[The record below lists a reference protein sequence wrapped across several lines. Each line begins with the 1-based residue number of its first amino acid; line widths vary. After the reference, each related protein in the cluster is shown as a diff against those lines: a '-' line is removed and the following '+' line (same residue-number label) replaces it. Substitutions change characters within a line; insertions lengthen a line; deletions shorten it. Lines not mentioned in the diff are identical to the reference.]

1 MDHFVYRDGELHA
14 EQVPIRRLA
23 EAVGTPF
30 YCYATATI
38 ERHYRVFAAALEGL
52 NATVCYAVK
61 ANSNLAVIAT
71 LARLGAGADVVS
83 GGEMTRA
90 LKAGVPAERIVFSGV
105 GKSEAELTAALEAG
119 VMQINVESEPE
130 LHALSKV
137 ATKLGRT
144 AMVSIRINPDV
155 DAQTHEKITTG
166 RRENKFGIEWTRA
179 HEVYGKARRL
189 PGIRPVGI
197 AVHIGS
203 QLTDLQPFRDA
214 YRRTRDL
221 VLLLRADGHAIERLD
236 LGGGLGIPYDGDVT
250 PTPTPAEYGA
260 MVRSILGDLGCH
272 LVFEPGRVIVGN
284 AGVLVTR
291 VLYVKEGATRTFVV
305 VDAAMNDLIRPTLYN
320 AFHAIW
326 SVRQP
331 ATDAPV
337 KIVDVVG
344 PVCETGDTFA
354 TARALPAVAAGDL
367 LVIRTAGAYGAV
379 MASTYN
385 TRPLVPEVLVKDD
398 AWTVVRQ
405 RLDVDDLLA
414 LESIPGWL
422 RAKAATRAPTGKGPA
437 KAKARRVKVR
447 ATGRAYGAG
456 RNAAMRESS
465 RKDR

>member
-1 MDHFVYRDGELHA
+1 MDHFVYRNGELHA
-14 EQVPIRRLA
+14 ERVPLRRLA
-23 EAVGTPF
+23 DAVGTPF

-38 ERHYRVFAAALEGL
+38 ERHYRVFTEALEGL

-83 GGEMTRA
+83 GGEMARA
-90 LKAGVPAERIVFSGV
+90 LKAGVPAGRIVFSGV
-105 GKSEAELTAALEAG
+105 GKSDAELASALKAG

-130 LHALSKV
+130 LHALSRI
-137 ATKLGRT
+137 ATGLGRV
-144 AMVSIRINPDV
+144 AAVSIRINPDV

-166 RRENKFGIEWTRA
+166 KSENKFGIEWTRA

-189 PGIRPVGI
+189 SGIRLVGV

-203 QLTDLQPFRDA
+203 QLTDLQPFREA
-214 YRRTRDL
+214 YRRARDL
-221 VLLLRADGHAIERLD
+221 VAMLRADGHAIERLD
-236 LGGGLGIPYDGDVT
+236 LGGGLGIPYDGDAT
-250 PTPTPAEYGA
+250 PAPTPAEYGA
-260 MVRSILGDLGCH
+260 MVRSVLGDLGCH

-326 SVRQP
+326 PVRRP
-331 ATDAPV
+331 AADAPA

-354 TARALPAVAAGDL
+354 TARALPAVDAGDL

-405 RLDVDDLLA
+405 RLDVDALLA

-422 RAKAATRAPTGKGPA
+422 RPKTAARARTGKGPA
-437 KAKARRVKVR
+437 KTKARRVKAR
-447 ATGRAYGAG
+447 TTGRAYGAG
-456 RNAAMRESS
+456 RNTAIRESK